1 MSGQKDTEK
10 QSPQTKGEMNEFK
23 FTDKQLTT
31 IIDSLQSS
39 IRRADEKAAEALRKN
54 FHDANV
60 EVAFYVDV
68 KARCENAL
76 VVINKAGPS
85 EDENSCPECGED
97 EGFCQCEEEDQ

>member
-1 MSGQKDTEK
+1 
-10 QSPQTKGEMNEFK
+10 MNEFK
-23 FTDKQLTT
+23 FTDKVLTT
-31 IIDSLQSS
+31 IIDSLHSS

-76 VVINKAGPS
+76 VVINVAGPS
-85 EDENSCPECGED
+85 KDENSCPECGED